1 VTLGRTDDARAA
13 LREAIDRLP
22 PTFVRERAI
31 YTTAIAASYV
41 PDGEI
46 KHAATLAGE
55 ALGIAADT
63 GSTRAISD
71 VADLRHQLEPSTLSA
86 VQALDQQLREIRLK
100 VDSRRPR
107 RGRR

>member
-46 KHAATLAGE
+46 EHAATLAGE
-55 ALGIAADT
+55 RSASRPI
-63 GSTRAISD
+63 RARRERS
-71 VADLRHQLEPSTLSA
+71 AMLQTCATSSNRLRS
-86 VQALDQQLREIRLK
+86 RLCK
-100 VDSRRPR
+100 PLTSSFARS
-107 RGRR
+107 G